1 MAERLTVTSSELRS
15 TASDMRAGAS
25 TIAGE
30 LQRLMGRVRTLT
42 SSWTGTAASAFD
54 GYYEQFNTS
63 WSQCE
68 QALNGIADLLN
79 ASAGSY
85 DDTEAGVAGQFRG

>member
-1 MAERLTVTSSELRS
+1 MSQRLTVTSEELRA
-15 TASDMRAGAS
+15 TASDMQAGAS

-30 LQRLMGRVRTLT
+30 LQRLMSRVRTLT
-42 SSWTGTAASAFD
+42 SSWTGTAASSFD
-54 GYYEQFNTS
+54 GYYEQFNAS

-68 QALNGIADLLN
+68 QALNGIAELLTT
-79 ASAGSY
+79 SAASY